1 MSHPEFEMD
10 NRLLLDKID
19 IKKGTVTVE
28 NVEYPLRDTDF
39 PTVDWEHPYELS
51 PEEAD
56 VMDRLTQAFLNCEK
70 LQKQVRFL
78 FTQGSLYKVYNGN
91 LLYHGCVPMN
101 EDGSFT
107 RVNIY
112 GNMYEGKA
120 LYDVLENYARKGYY
134 AIDPEEKKKG
144 QDILWFIW
152 ENQNSPVFGKGK
164 MTTFERYFIAD
175 KKTHEEPKNPY
186 YRLLE
191 QEEVVNRI
199 LAEFGLSGAE
209 AHIINGHIPVE
220 AKRGESPVKCGGKL
234 LIIDGG
240 FSKCYQSKTGIAGYT
255 LIYNSYGLVLAAHE
269 PFESVEKAVQEGS
282 DIVSHTILVQ
292 HVVKRK
298 TVADTDIGRE
308 LCASIRDLEN
318 LLVAYREGVLVEK
331 IG

>member
-1 MSHPEFEMD
+1 M
-10 NRLLLDKID
+10 
-19 IKKGTVTVE
+19 E

-175 KKTHEEPKNPY
+175 KKTHEEP
-186 YRLLE
+186 
-191 QEEVVNRI
+191 
-199 LAEFGLSGAE
+199 S
-209 AHIINGHIPVE
+209 
-220 AKRGESPVKCGGKL
+220 
-234 LIIDGG
+234 
-240 FSKCYQSKTGIAGYT
+240 
-255 LIYNSYGLVLAAHE
+255 
-269 PFESVEKAVQEGS
+269 
-282 DIVSHTILVQ
+282 
-292 HVVKRK
+292 
-298 TVADTDIGRE
+298 
-308 LCASIRDLEN
+308 
-318 LLVAYREGVLVEK
+318 
-331 IG
+331 